1 MIEDK
6 SVEELE
12 KELSELPRG
21 YVTTKVINKKTYF
34 YQQWKENGKTKN
46 RCISE
51 GEANELRPLI
61 EKRRT
66 LQKKLN
72 AVKGNPQNTTSE
84 KKEAVEGEPEFKTN
98 AVYGDALM
106 KIALT
111 AEKFDKRDC
120 YSKVHDFL
128 YTPASDKV
136 CLIFGLRRTGK
147 TTILKQLVLGMN
159 ETERKKTLYIKVT
172 SENTLDQLN
181 ADLKLANK
189 LGYSFIFIDEITLI
203 DRFIDNAALLSDVYA
218 VQGMKIVLSG
228 TDSLGFWFAQNEE
241 LYDRA
246 LTVHTTYVPFSEHA
260 RLLKIKNIDEYIRY
274 GGTLK
279 AGELA
284 FEDDGFMLNRNL
296 SNGRVKGLSEASL
309 DRTYKDATAQDA
321 SFRDDE
327 STRRYIDTAIAQ
339 NIQHSLKC
347 YDHGNHFRHLID
359 LYNNKELTNAINRI
373 IEDMNQ
379 RFTVDVITKQFKS
392 NDLGSAKDLLLK
404 EKDPEKQTDV
414 LSTIDTTDV
423 VKKVMDIL
431 EIRNKENQSVNIEE
445 IHILEIKEYLKALDL
460 IDISNTET
468 IPISN
473 KKEERLI
480 FTQPGMRFCQAQV
493 LVYSLLQDEIFGNL
507 DGELRD
513 IITEKILED
522 VRGRMLEDIV
532 YLQTRRFYGKTRNVF
547 KLKFASGEFDMV
559 IQNKSKRECEI
570 YEVKHSMEIVDAQYR
585 HIIDPEKIEATEKQ
599 FGKVVRQ
606 YVLYRGE
613 STTLGNKIEYK
624 NVEEYLT
631 ELR

>member
-1 MIEDK
+1 MIEKK

-12 KELSELPRG
+12 KELSELPMG

-51 GEANELRPLI
+51 EEANELRPLV

-72 AVKGNPQNTTSE
+72 AIKGTPQNTTSE
-84 KKEAVEGEPEFKTN
+84 KSEKAEEEPEFKTN

-147 TTILKQLVLGMN
+147 TTILKQLVLDMN
-159 ETERKKTLYIKVT
+159 ETERKKALYIKAT

-181 ADLKLANK
+181 ADLKLANT
-189 LGYSFIFIDEITLI
+189 FIFIDEITLI

-284 FEDDGFMLNRNL
+284 FED
-296 SNGRVKGLSEASL
+296 E
-309 DRTYKDATAQDA
+309 DATAQDA

-347 YDHGNHFRHLID
+347 YDH
-359 LYNNKELTNAINRI
+359 EI
-373 IEDMNQ
+373 I
-379 RFTVDVITKQFKS
+379 
-392 NDLGSAKDLLLK
+392 
-404 EKDPEKQTDV
+404 
-414 LSTIDTTDV
+414 
-423 VKKVMDIL
+423 
-431 EIRNKENQSVNIEE
+431 
-445 IHILEIKEYLKALDL
+445 
-460 IDISNTET
+460 
-468 IPISN
+468 
-473 KKEERLI
+473 
-480 FTQPGMRFCQAQV
+480 
-493 LVYSLLQDEIFGNL
+493 
-507 DGELRD
+507 
-513 IITEKILED
+513 
-522 VRGRMLEDIV
+522 
-532 YLQTRRFYGKTRNVF
+532 
-547 KLKFASGEFDMV
+547 SG
-559 IQNKSKRECEI
+559 
-570 YEVKHSMEIVDAQYR
+570 
-585 HIIDPEKIEATEKQ
+585 T
-599 FGKVVRQ
+599 
-606 YVLYRGE
+606 
-613 STTLGNKIEYK
+613 
-624 NVEEYLT
+624 
-631 ELR
+631 